1 MIGPRLGVDGDL
13 DAFIGNEHHADELLI
28 NDRAGGFSSG
38 SGLAFPD
45 QPTKMAKFADVDGDG
60 DLDLIRPY
68 AGSTAYGGFLVRN
81 DGSGSFFELSLPSVL
96 VELLGPTSD
105 NPGGLAL
112 GDIDGDGQLEFFF
125 GRRSAFSSTGAALYL
140 VFIKGYAP
148 GRFAPNS
155 AFSTHS
161 TGSAEVDSTVCYGDV
176 DGGSPNGRSNSRTA
190 SLR

>member
-1 MIGPRLGVDGDL
+1 M
-13 DAFIGNEHHADELLI
+13 
-28 NDRAGGFSSG
+28 
-38 SGLAFPD
+38 
-45 QPTKMAKFADVDGDG
+45 
-60 DLDLIRPY
+60 
-68 AGSTAYGGFLVRN
+68 RN
-81 DGSGSFFELSLPSVL
+81 DGSGSFTELSLPPVL
-96 VELLGPTSD
+96 VELLGPTSN

-140 VFIKGYAP
+140 VFNKGYAP

-155 AFSTHS
+155 AFSTHC